1 MVWIVMGVSGSGK
14 TTVGKLLAKKLDLPF
29 YDADDF
35 HPKQN
40 VQKMEA
46 GEPLTDQDRE
56 PWLNH
61 LSEMIT
67 RWNSNSG
74 AVLACSA
81 LKESYRL
88 TLKAGDNNVQF
99 VFLDGDI
106 DLIRK
111 RMKSRKGHYMPSSLL
126 ESQFEALEMPSNAIR
141 VSIDQP
147 PANIVKEI
155 LEASG
160 RD

>member
-14 TTVGKLLAKKLDLPF
+14 TTVGKLLAKELDLPF

-46 GEPLTDQDRE
+46 GKPLTDQDRE
-56 PWLNH
+56 PWLHH

-88 TLKAGDNNVQF
+88 TLKAADNSVQF

-111 RMKSRKGHYMPSSLL
+111 RMKSREGHYMPSSLL
-126 ESQFEALEMPSNAIR
+126 ESQFEALEIPSNAIR

-147 PANIVKEI
+147 PADIVKEI